1 MIGEE
6 VHVHVFH
13 VYIVSSLKDI
23 SDIIYFK
30 YVVSSLDDGLICIM
44 LGTIKCN
51 MKWLQETHMLKND
64 EWNLN
69 ALKFICS

>member
-6 VHVHVFH
+6 VHVHVLH

-30 YVVSSLDDGLICIM
+30 YVVSSLDDDLICIM

-64 EWNLN
+64 EWNQN
-69 ALKFICS
+69 ALKFIFS